1 MKKVLK
7 TALKVLLWAVP
18 VLLIAVLVSELA
30 GVRYLCVLSPSMEP
44 ELPVGS
50 LAVIIPVAP
59 ERVRQGDNLAYVKG
73 VNIVTH
79 KVLLNDT
86 AERTIKT
93 KGIAGK
99 LEDAPVPYEAVLGV
113 EKICIPGAGR
123 IASAIKT
130 PAGKTVLITAGA
142 LTVLV
147 LLIPEFLP
155 GKRRGTASTESDLT
169 V

>member
-7 TALKVLLWAVP
+7 TAFKVLLWAVP
-18 VLLIAVLVSELA
+18 VLLIAILVSQLA

-50 LAVIIPVAP
+50 LVVIVPVKP
-59 ERVRQGDNLAYVKG
+59 ERVKPGDNLAYLTG
-73 VNIVTH
+73 GNIVTH
-79 KVLLNDT
+79 RVLLNDT
-86 AERTIKT
+86 ASRTLKT

-113 EKICIPGAGR
+113 EKLCIPKAGR
-123 IASAIKT
+123 IAAAIKT
-130 PAGKTVLITAGA
+130 PAGKAILLTAGA
-142 LTVLV
+142 LIVLI

-155 GKRRGTASTESDLT
+155 GRRRRIAATEPDLT
-169 V
+169 A

>member
-18 VLLIAVLVSELA
+18 VLLIAILVSELA

-50 LAVIIPVAP
+50 LVVIVPADP
-59 ERVRQGDNLAYVKG
+59 ARVRPGDNLAYMTG
-73 VNIVTH
+73 GSIVTH

-86 AERTIKT
+86 TERTLKT

-113 EKICIPGAGR
+113 ERLCVPGAGR
-123 IASAIKT
+123 VMSAIKT

-147 LLIPEFLP
+147 LLIPEFMP
-155 GKRRGTASTESDLT
+155 GKRRRTAATETDLT

>member
-18 VLLIAVLVSELA
+18 ALLIAILVSELA

-50 LAVIIPVAP
+50 LVVIVPVKP
-59 ERVRQGDNLAYVKG
+59 ERVAPGDNLAYVTG
-73 VNIVTH
+73 GNVVTH
-79 KVLLNDT
+79 KVLLNDP
-86 AERTIKT
+86 AGRTLKT

-99 LEDAPVPYEAVLGV
+99 LEDAPVPYEAVLGI
-113 EKICIPGAGR
+113 EKLCVPGAGR
-123 IASAIKT
+123 IAAALKT
-130 PAGKTVLITAGA
+130 PAGKVALLTAGV

-155 GKRRGTASTESDLT
+155 GKRRRTVSTESDLT

>member
-7 TALKVLLWAVP
+7 TAFKVLLWAVP
-18 VLLIAVLVSELA
+18 VLLIAILVSQLA

-44 ELPVGS
+44 ELPVGG
-50 LAVIIPVAP
+50 LVVIVPADP
-59 ERVRQGDNLAYVKG
+59 ARVKRGDNLAYLTG
-73 VNIVTH
+73 GNIVTH

-113 EKICIPGAGR
+113 EKLCIPGAGR

-130 PAGKTVLITAGA
+130 PAGKAALMTAGV
-142 LTVLV
+142 LFVLV